1 MYIWDLWRKL
11 FLYFNK
17 SVDIFRKKVKK
28 KPVYTQK
35 TKQMKNC
42 NYLCQGKTLFY
53 KKIKIIAI
61 QCWIDNKT
69 GNYTGLLDVGA
80 IGC

>member
-1 MYIWDLWRKL
+1 MNEWESYKVSDLPYQENNAFKILMYLEKE
-11 FLYFNK
+11 K
-17 SVDIFRKKVKK
+17 KKV
-28 KPVYTQK
+28 YTYK
-35 TKQMKNC
+35 TKQMKNR

-69 GNYTGLLDVGA
+69 
-80 IGC
+80 

>member
-1 MYIWDLWRKL
+1 
-11 FLYFNK
+11 
-17 SVDIFRKKVKK
+17 
-28 KPVYTQK
+28 
-35 TKQMKNC
+35 MKNW

-53 KKIKIIAI
+53 KKIKIIAM

-80 IGC
+80 IGYWDVVK

>member
-1 MYIWDLWRKL
+1 MYLEKE
-11 FLYFNK
+11 K
-17 SVDIFRKKVKK
+17 KKV
-28 KPVYTQK
+28 YTYK
-35 TKQMKNC
+35 TKQMKNR

-69 GNYTGLLDVGA
+69 
-80 IGC
+80 